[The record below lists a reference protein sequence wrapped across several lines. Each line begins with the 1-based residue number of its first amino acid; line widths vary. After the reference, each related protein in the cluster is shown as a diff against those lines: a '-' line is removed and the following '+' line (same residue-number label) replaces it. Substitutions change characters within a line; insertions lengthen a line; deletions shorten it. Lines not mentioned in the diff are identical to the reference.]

1 VNKDKPVGKG
11 LFLWLAIISLIM
23 MMALVTALWYFI
35 SPRLHEFGQALPFI
49 SLSVLRIFFLLLV
62 IGTIL
67 VLLTSIFEKNF
78 LVANFAV
85 KLFIRIIY
93 PVCIFVGSNIFRIPV
108 ERIADSFILV
118 NNSLIN
124 ALHPKH
130 KSSDILILLPHCLQ
144 DISCKVRI
152 TVDPSNCKRCGKCD
166 ISKISEL
173 ADEYDVK
180 VAIATGG
187 TLARR
192 IISEKKPKFI
202 IAVACFRDLV
212 SGIRDVFPIKSF
224 GIQNIRPEGPCINT
238 KVDVQKIRNVLENIV
253 ERSSEDFV
261 LEGETNPSG
270 ASFNKKKQALKDYQE
285 KRHAV

>member
-1 VNKDKPVGKG
+1 MNKDKPVGKG
-11 LFLWLAIISLIM
+11 LFLWLAVISLAM
-23 MMALVTALWYFI
+23 LMALVTALWYFI
-35 SPRLHEFGQALPFI
+35 SPRLHEFGEALPFI
-49 SLSVLRIFFLLLV
+49 FLSALRIFFLLLV

-67 VLLTSIFEKNF
+67 VLLTSILEKNF

-85 KLFIRIIY
+85 KLFIQVMY
-93 PVCIFVGSNIFRIPV
+93 PICIFVGNRIFRIPV

-118 NNSLIN
+118 NNSLIK

-144 DISCKVRI
+144 DTSCKVRI

-166 ISKISEL
+166 IARISEL
-173 ADEYDVK
+173 AEEYNVK

-202 IAVACFRDLV
+202 IAVACYRDLV

-224 GIQNIRPEGPCINT
+224 GIQNIRPQGPCINT
-238 KVDVQKIRNVLENIV
+238 RVDVEKIREVLEDVVIKPSKDFIL
-253 ERSSEDFV
+253 ER
-261 LEGETNPSG
+261 ETRPS
-270 ASFNKKKQALKDYQE
+270 QAALDK
-285 KRHAV
+285 